1 MPLTAS
7 PDDQA
12 LLLDLQKLDTT
23 LQQLAHKARNL
34 PEIAVLATID
44 ADAVRLRS
52 RLASEQGALEDAE
65 VELRRIESDVAVV
78 EARVARDRQRL
89 ASTSAVKDVQAL
101 EGELTA
107 LARRTSDLE
116 DLQMDVMER
125 VESLGAVARL
135 TQSELDQID
144 GRRTDAMTS
153 RDESLAGLER
163 ERAQVAADRETIAAR
178 IPADLLALYER
189 QRERYGVGA
198 SLLRGGVSS
207 ASGVTL
213 TGSDLA
219 AVRSA
224 SAYDV
229 LLCPDSNA
237 VLVRTQESGI

>member
-7 PDDQA
+7 PADQA

-44 ADAVRLRS
+44 GDAARLRS
-52 RLASEQGALEDAE
+52 RLASEQGAFEDAE
-65 VELRRIESDVAVV
+65 VELKRIESDVSVV
-78 EARVARDRQRL
+78 EARVARDTQRL
-89 ASTSAVKDVQAL
+89 SSTSSVKDVQAL
-101 EGELTA
+101 EGELAA

-144 GRRTDAMTS
+144 GRRADATTS

-163 ERAQVAADRETIAAR
+163 ERAQVAADRQTLAAR
-178 IPADLLALYER
+178 VPADLLALYER

-198 SLLRGGVSS
+198 SHLRARVSS
-207 ASGVTL
+207 ASGVEL
-213 TGSDLA
+213 TGNDLA
-219 AVRSA
+219 TVRSA
-224 SAYDV
+224 APDDV

>member
-44 ADAVRLRS
+44 GDAARLRG
-52 RLASEQGALEDAE
+52 RLASEQGAYEDAAA
-65 VELRRIESDVAVV
+65 ELARIESDVAVV
-78 EARVARDRQRL
+78 EARVARDQQRL
-89 ASTSAVKDVQAL
+89 AATSSVKDVQAL

-107 LARRTSDLE
+107 LAKRTSDLE
-116 DLQMDVMER
+116 DMQIDVMER
-125 VESLGAVARL
+125 VESLGAVVRL

-144 GRRTDAMTS
+144 DRREQATSS
-153 RDESLAGLER
+153 RDESLAGLEL
-163 ERAQVAADRETIAAR
+163 ERAQVAADRATIAAR
-178 IPADLLALYER
+178 VPADLLALYER
-189 QRERYGVGA
+189 QRERYGIGA

-219 AVRSA
+219 AVRAA

-229 LLCPDSNA
+229 VLCPDSNA
-237 VLVRTQESGI
+237 VLVRTYESGI